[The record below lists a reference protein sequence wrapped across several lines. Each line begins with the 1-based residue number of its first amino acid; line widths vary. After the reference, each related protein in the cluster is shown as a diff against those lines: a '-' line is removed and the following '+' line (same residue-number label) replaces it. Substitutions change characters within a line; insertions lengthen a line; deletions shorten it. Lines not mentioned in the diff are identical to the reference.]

1 MNTADLSPSAPQ
13 LGVRGKL
20 FLISLALICATGA
33 ISSVYLEFELR
44 RSLESS
50 LAAELTRHAHAA
62 AILLDTAP
70 PGADLDALAQRLAQD
85 LQVRVTA
92 VDGQKIIADSAPD
105 ASPALVLARPEI
117 DSARQTGVGQSRMRF
132 DQTDPMLFVAV
143 RLDAGPHQGRIV
155 RAGKPI
161 VAIRAAIDRMR
172 TLLAVAVGLGLIV
185 ALFMSGLAS
194 YLFARPLKTLVDHAR
209 ALGEEDRGPT
219 AHVSMIKTS
228 THQLSTEL
236 ESTIDDLAEERD
248 RIEAVLEGITEA
260 VFGIDSDDRI
270 TFVNSAGLRLL
281 AKTGVRDRPVN
292 GASLSELIPE
302 MGKAQRDEEGSLEF
316 AVGQRHLIAR
326 LTDLRDGRIVTML
339 DVTRLRRLEQVRR
352 DFVANVSHELRT
364 PVSVIRANAETLRSG
379 AVADPAQADQ
389 FIDAMLRN
397 AERLSDMITDLLSI
411 ARIEAGKYKIEL
423 RPTHIIE
430 PAVIAYEQVER
441 MALDKG
447 TTLDF
452 QLEEGLEAEA
462 DANALS
468 HVLTNLLENAIKYTP
483 DGSSVVLIGRRGVD
497 GVRLEVRDDG
507 PGIPDAHRPRIF
519 ERFYRVDAGRSKEA
533 GGTGLGLAIVKHL
546 VLAMGGTVGVEP
558 NSPRGTTFWVA
569 LRGV

>member
-1 MNTADLSPSAPQ
+1 MKTVADGTAPH

-44 RSLESS
+44 RGLEAS
-50 LAAELTRHAHAA
+50 LADELTRHARAA
-62 AILLDTAP
+62 AILLDSAP
-70 PGADLDALAQRLAQD
+70 PGADLDALARRLATD
-85 LQVRVTA
+85 LGVRVTA
-92 VDGQKIIADSAPD
+92 IDGERVIADSAPD
-105 ASPALVLARPEI
+105 AAPGAMLARPEI
-117 DSARQTGVGQSRMRF
+117 ISARARGRGQSRMRL

-143 RLDAGPHQGRIV
+143 RLDAGPHRGRIL
-155 RAGKPI
+155 RAGKPL
-161 VAIRAAIDRMR
+161 VAVRAAVVRMH
-172 TLLAVAVGLGLIV
+172 TLLAVAVTLGLIV

-209 ALGEEDRGPT
+209 ALAEEDRGPT

-236 ESTIDDLAEERD
+236 ESTIDDLADERD

-260 VFGIDSDDRI
+260 VFGIDRDDRI

-281 AKTGVRDRPVN
+281 AKTGVRVRPVD
-292 GASLSELIPE
+292 GASIFDLIP
-302 MGKAQRDEEGSLEF
+302 ALATARRDEEGSLEL
-316 AVGQRHLIAR
+316 AVGQRHVIAR
-326 LTDLRDGRIVTML
+326 VTDLRDGQIVTIL
-339 DVTRLRRLEQVRR
+339 DVTRLRRLEHIRR

-397 AERLSDMITDLLSI
+397 AERLSDMIADLLSI
-411 ARIEAGKYKIEL
+411 ARIEAGKYNIEL
-423 RPTHIIE
+423 RQTRVIE

-441 MALDKG
+441 LALDKG
-447 TTLDF
+447 TTLEFD
-452 QLEEGLEAEA
+452 LEEGLVAHA
-462 DANALS
+462 DADALA
-468 HVLTNLLENAIKYTP
+468 HVLTSLLENAIKYTP
-483 DGSSVVLIGRRGVD
+483 AGSAVVLRGARTAD
-497 GVRLEVRDDG
+497 GVRLEVCDDG
-507 PGIPDAHRPRIF
+507 PGIAAEHRPRIF

-546 VLAMGGTVGVEP
+546 VLAMGGKVGVEP
-558 NSPRGTTFWVA
+558 STPRGSTFWVA
-569 LRGV
+569 LRAV

>member
-1 MNTADLSPSAPQ
+1 MSTAELSGTGPH

-44 RSLESS
+44 RSLEAS
-50 LAAELTRHAHAA
+50 LADELTRHARAA
-62 AILLDTAP
+62 AILLDSAP
-70 PGADLDALAQRLAQD
+70 PGADLDALAQRLAHN
-85 LQVRVTA
+85 LQVRLTA
-92 VDGQKIIADSAPD
+92 VDGEQVIADSAPD
-105 ASPALVLARPEI
+105 ASPVSVLARPEI
-117 DSARQTGVGQSRMRF
+117 AGARASGVGQSRMRF

-143 RLDAGPHQGRIV
+143 RLETGPHAGRIV

-172 TLLAVAVGLGLIV
+172 TLLAVAVALGLIV

-209 ALGEEDRGPT
+209 ALAEEDRGPT
-219 AHVSMIKTS
+219 ADVSMIKTS

-292 GASLSELIPE
+292 GASIFELIPD
-302 MGKAQRDEEGSLEF
+302 MANAGRDEEGSLEF

-326 LTDLRDGRIVTML
+326 VTDLRDGQIVTML
-339 DVTRLRRLEQVRR
+339 DVTRLRRLEQIRR

-379 AVADPAQADQ
+379 AVADPAQAEQ

-397 AERLSDMITDLLSI
+397 AERLSDMIADLLSI
-411 ARIEAGKYKIEL
+411 ARIEAGKYSIEL
-423 RPTHIIE
+423 RPTSIIE
-430 PAVIAYEQVER
+430 PAVIAYEQVEK

-452 QLEEGLEAEA
+452 QLEEGLVAEA
-462 DANALS
+462 DADALS

-483 DGSSVVLIGRRGVD
+483 AGSAVVLSGRRVPD

-507 PGIPDAHRPRIF
+507 PGIADEHRPRIF

-546 VLAMGGTVGVEP
+546 AQAMGGTVGVEP
-558 NSPRGTTFWVA
+558 NSPRGSTFWVA

>member
-1 MNTADLSPSAPQ
+1 MSPADLSTVGPH

-33 ISSVYLEFELR
+33 ICSVYLEFELR
-44 RSLESS
+44 RSLEAS
-50 LAAELTRHAHAA
+50 LAEELTLHAHAA
-62 AILLDTAP
+62 ALLLDSAP
-70 PGADLDALAQRLAQD
+70 PGADLDALAQRFAQD
-85 LQVRVTA
+85 LNVRVTA
-92 VDGQKIIADSAPD
+92 VDGERVVAESAPE
-105 ASPALVLARPEI
+105 AAPGSVLARPEI
-117 DSARQTGVGQSRMRF
+117 VSARETGAGQSRMRL

-143 RLDAGPHQGRIV
+143 RLKSGPHQGRIV

-161 VAIRAAIDRMR
+161 LTIRAAIDRMR

-209 ALGEEDRGPT
+209 ALAEEDRGPT
-219 AHVSMIKTS
+219 ADVSMIKTS

-236 ESTIDDLAEERD
+236 ESTIDDLADERD

-260 VFGIDSDDRI
+260 VFGIDPADRI

-281 AKTGVRDRPVN
+281 AKTGVRDRPVK
-292 GASLSELIPE
+292 GASLFELIPD
-302 MGKAQRDEEGSLEF
+302 MANAARDEEGSLEF
-316 AVGQRHLIAR
+316 AVGKRHLIAR
-326 LTDLRDGRIVTML
+326 VTDLRDGQIVTML
-339 DVTRLRRLEQVRR
+339 DVTRLRRLEHIRR

-379 AVADPAQADQ
+379 AVADPAQAEQ

-397 AERLSDMITDLLSI
+397 AERLSDMIADLLSI
-411 ARIEAGKYKIEL
+411 ARIEAGKYSVEI
-423 RPTHIIE
+423 RPTRIIE

-441 MALDKG
+441 LALSKG

-452 QLEEGLEAEA
+452 DLEEGLEAEA

-483 DGSSVVLIGRRGVD
+483 AGSAVVLCGRRAGD
-497 GVRLEVRDDG
+497 SVRLEVRDDG
-507 PGIPDAHRPRIF
+507 PGIPEAHRPRIF

-546 VLAMGGTVGVEP
+546 VQAMGGRVGVEP
-558 NSPRGTTFWVA
+558 NSPAGSTFWVA
-569 LRGV
+569 LRAV